1 MTSSKDVAKLAGV
14 SQATV
19 SRVMNNPESVKPA
32 TRNKVLWAME
42 QLNYK
47 PNLIARS
54 LITKSTRTIALI
66 SGSLNNGFFVET
78 TDSIVN
84 LATQRGYKTMVF
96 FEGGAKMKEI
106 FDIVLGHKVDG
117 ILMSNITLDDPLFEE
132 IEKSGIPYIF
142 FNRRPRQGGNYVV
155 LDNLQAGRLIAKH
168 FLDLGHKRIA
178 YVSGPLN
185 FSTFHER
192 ILGFEMEMREANV
205 GIDPELV
212 FVIDP
217 TASNVERTTW
227 NLLQLKH
234 PPTGIIYATDAM
246 ALIGMDTIL
255 SMGYRIPEDISIAGI
270 DDIKIA
276 SHHAV
281 QLTTVAHHKFSMGV
295 IAAESLM
302 KMIEEGDKVST
313 PLQIVLKPEIVV
325 RKTTGRL
332 K

>member
-1 MTSSKDVAKLAGV
+1 MISSKDVAKLAGV

-32 TRNKVLWAME
+32 TRNKVLWAMQ

-54 LITKSTRTIALI
+54 LITNSTRTIALI
-66 SGSLNNGFFVET
+66 SGSLSNGFFVET

-84 LATQRGYKTMVF
+84 LATKRGYKTMVF
-96 FEGGAKMKEI
+96 FEGGAKTKEI

-132 IEKSGIPYIF
+132 IEKSGIPYVF
-142 FNRRPRQGGNYVV
+142 FNRRPRNGGNYVV
-155 LDNLQAGRLIAKH
+155 LDNLQAGKMITHHL
-168 FLDLGHKRIA
+168 LDLGHKRLA
-178 YVSGPLN
+178 YISGPLN
-185 FSTFHER
+185 LSTFYER
-192 ILGFEMEMREANV
+192 KLGFETAMCEANV
-205 GIDPELV
+205 EIDPELV

-217 TASNVERTTW
+217 STSDVERTTW
-227 NLLQLKH
+227 HLMQLKH

-246 ALIGMDTIL
+246 ALMGMDTIM

-270 DDIKIA
+270 DDIKIS

-295 IAAESLM
+295 IATEALI
-302 KMIEEGDKVST
+302 KMIEEGDKVQT
-313 PLQIVLKPEIVV
+313 PHQIVLEPEIVV
-325 RKTTGRL
+325 RKTTGRI